1 MKANF
6 EWDDVPKRGIRMKN
20 KSIFILIFCMIA
32 LFTAC
37 GKTGEVKDTGTLEL
51 GENMISIYYP
61 GSTQILKDNEPYQIK
76 QPDSISVSVEEIMA
90 AMSEKLEQEK
100 IQYHTYMIDA
110 DNNVTLEFTLTGEY
124 DKEYFLL
131 ARAAVTKTLFQ
142 LEDIKSIIIILNN
155 DNEEVLLQE
164 SYGRDSFYYY

>member
-1 MKANF
+1 M
-6 EWDDVPKRGIRMKN
+6 M
-20 KSIFILIFCMIA
+20 A

-37 GKTGEVKDTGTLEL
+37 GKTGELKDTGTVVL

-61 GSTQILKDNEPYQIK
+61 GNTQILKDKEPYQIK
-76 QPDSISVSVEEIMA
+76 QPDSITVSVEEIMA
-90 AMSEKLEQEK
+90 AMSGKLEQEK

-142 LEDIKSIIIILNN
+142 LEDINNIIIIL
-155 DNEEVLLQE
+155 DDDIGQVLLNE

>member
-1 MKANF
+1 M
-6 EWDDVPKRGIRMKN
+6 
-20 KSIFILIFCMIA
+20 A

-37 GKTGEVKDTGTLEL
+37 GKTGEPEVAGTEEL

-61 GSTQILKDNEPYQIK
+61 ENTQILKDKEPYQIK
-76 QPDSISVSVEEIMA
+76 QPDSITVSVEEIMA
-90 AMSEKLEQEK
+90 AMSGKLEQEK

-142 LEDIKSIIIILNN
+142 LEEIKSVIIILDD
-155 DNEEVLLQE
+155 DNGQVMLNE

>member
-1 MKANF
+1 
-6 EWDDVPKRGIRMKN
+6 MKN
-20 KSIFILIFCMIA
+20 KKILILIFCMMV
-32 LFTAC
+32 LFAAC
-37 GKTGEVKDTGTLEL
+37 GKTGESGDSQTVEL

-61 GSTQILKDNEPYQIK
+61 EGTQILKDNEPYQIK
-76 QPDSISVSVEEIMA
+76 QPDSITVSVEEIMA
-90 AMSEKLEQEK
+90 AMSEKLAQEK

-131 ARAAVTKTLFQ
+131 TRAAVTKTLFQ
-142 LEDIKSIIIILNN
+142 LEDINSIIIILDE
-155 DNEEVLLQE
+155 DNGEVLLKE

>member
-1 MKANF
+1 
-6 EWDDVPKRGIRMKN
+6 MKN
-20 KSIFILIFCMIA
+20 KKIFILLFCMMA
-32 LFTAC
+32 LLSAC
-37 GKTGEVKDTGTLEL
+37 GKTGESEDTGTEVL
-51 GENMISIYYP
+51 GENMINIYYP
-61 GSTQILKDNEPYQIK
+61 ENTQILKDKEPYQIK
-76 QPDSISVSVEEIMA
+76 QPDSITISVEEIMA
-90 AMSEKLEQEK
+90 AMLGKLEQEK

-142 LEDIKSIIIILNN
+142 LEDIKNIIIILDD
-155 DNEEVLLQE
+155 DNGQALLNE

>member
-1 MKANF
+1 
-6 EWDDVPKRGIRMKN
+6 MKN
-20 KSIFILIFCMIA
+20 KRIAIVIFCIMV

-37 GKTGEVKDTGTLEL
+37 GKNKEPKDTGTDKL

-61 GSTQILKDNEPYQIK
+61 ENTQILKDKEPYQIK
-76 QPDSISVSVEEIMA
+76 QPDSVTVSVEEIMA
-90 AMSEKLEQEK
+90 VLSEKLEQEK

-110 DNNVTLEFTLTGEY
+110 DNNVTLEFTLAGAY

-142 LEDIKSIIIILNN
+142 LEDIKSIIIILDN
-155 DNEEVLLQE
+155 DNGEVLLQE
-164 SYGRDSFYYY
+164 SYDRNSFYYY

>member
-1 MKANF
+1 M
-6 EWDDVPKRGIRMKN
+6 M
-20 KSIFILIFCMIA
+20 A
-32 LFTAC
+32 LLSAC
-37 GKTGEVKDTGTLEL
+37 GKTGESEDTGTEVL
-51 GENMISIYYP
+51 GENMINIYYP
-61 GSTQILKDNEPYQIK
+61 ENTQILKDKEPYQIK
-76 QPDSISVSVEEIMA
+76 QPDSITVSVEEIMA
-90 AMSEKLEQEK
+90 AMLGKLEQEK

-142 LEDIKSIIIILNN
+142 LEDIKNIIIILDD
-155 DNEEVLLQE
+155 DNGQALLNE

>member
-1 MKANF
+1 M
-6 EWDDVPKRGIRMKN
+6 M
-20 KSIFILIFCMIA
+20 A
-32 LFTAC
+32 LLSAC
-37 GKTGEVKDTGTLEL
+37 GKIGESEDTGTEVL

-61 GSTQILKDNEPYQIK
+61 ENTQILKDKEPYQIK
-76 QPDSISVSVEEIMA
+76 QPDSITVSVEEIMA
-90 AMSEKLEQEK
+90 AMSGKLEQEK

-142 LEDIKSIIIILNN
+142 LEDIKNIIIILDD
-155 DNEEVLLQE
+155 DNGQALLNE

>member
-1 MKANF
+1 
-6 EWDDVPKRGIRMKN
+6 MKN
-20 KSIFILIFCMIA
+20 KKIFILLFCMMA
-32 LFTAC
+32 LLSAC
-37 GKTGEVKDTGTLEL
+37 GKTGESEDTGTEVL
-51 GENMISIYYP
+51 GENMINIYYP
-61 GSTQILKDNEPYQIK
+61 ENTQILKDKEPYQIK
-76 QPDSISVSVEEIMA
+76 QPDSITVSVEEIMA
-90 AMSEKLEQEK
+90 AMLGKLEQEK

-142 LEDIKSIIIILNN
+142 LEDIKNIIIILDD
-155 DNEEVLLQE
+155 DNGQALLNE

>member
-1 MKANF
+1 M
-6 EWDDVPKRGIRMKN
+6 M
-20 KSIFILIFCMIA
+20 A

-37 GKTGEVKDTGTLEL
+37 GKTGESEDTGAVEL
-51 GENMISIYYP
+51 GENMINIYYP
-61 GSTQILKDNEPYQIK
+61 ENTQILKDNEPYQMK

-90 AMSEKLEQEK
+90 AVSEKLEQEK

-110 DNNVTLEFTLTGEY
+110 DNNVTLEFALTGEY

-131 ARAAVTKTLFQ
+131 TRAAVTKTLFQ
-142 LEDIKSIIIILNN
+142 LEDIKSIIIILDD
-155 DNEEVLLQE
+155 DNGEVMLKE

>member
-1 MKANF
+1 M
-6 EWDDVPKRGIRMKN
+6 V
-20 KSIFILIFCMIA
+20 A

-37 GKTGEVKDTGTLEL
+37 GKTGEPGDTGMVVL
-51 GENMISIYYP
+51 GENMINIYYP
-61 GSTQILKDNEPYQIK
+61 GNTQILKDNEPYQIK
-76 QPDSISVSVEEIMA
+76 QPDSITVSVEEIMA
-90 AMSEKLEQEK
+90 AMSGKLKQEK

-142 LEDIKSIIIILNN
+142 LEDIKNIIIILDD
-155 DNEEVLLQE
+155 DNGQVLLNE

>member
-1 MKANF
+1 M
-6 EWDDVPKRGIRMKN
+6 
-20 KSIFILIFCMIA
+20 A

-37 GKTGEVKDTGTLEL
+37 GKTGESGDTDTEEL

-61 GSTQILKDNEPYQIK
+61 EGIQILKDNEPYQIK
-76 QPDSISVSVEEIMA
+76 QPDSITVSVEEIMV

-110 DNNVTLEFTLTGEY
+110 DNNVTLEFILTGEY

-131 ARAAVTKTLFQ
+131 TRAAVTKTLFQ
-142 LEDIKSIIIILNN
+142 LENIKSIIIILD
-155 DNEEVLLQE
+155 DNGEILLKE

>member
-1 MKANF
+1 MM
-6 EWDDVPKRGIRMKN
+6 V
-20 KSIFILIFCMIA
+20 

-37 GKTGEVKDTGTLEL
+37 GKTGESGDTDTEEL

-61 GSTQILKDNEPYQIK
+61 DGTQILKDDEPYQIK
-76 QPDSISVSVEEIMA
+76 QPDSITVSVEEIMV

-110 DNNVTLEFTLTGEY
+110 DNNVTLEFILTGEY

-131 ARAAVTKTLFQ
+131 TRAAVTKTLFQ
-142 LEDIKSIIIILNN
+142 LENIKSIIIILD
-155 DNEEVLLQE
+155 DNGEILLKE

>member
-1 MKANF
+1 
-6 EWDDVPKRGIRMKN
+6 MKN
-20 KSIFILIFCMIA
+20 KKFVILIFCMMA

-37 GKTGEVKDTGTLEL
+37 GKTGESRDTDTEEL

-61 GSTQILKDNEPYQIK
+61 DGTQILKDDEPYQIK
-76 QPDSISVSVEEIMA
+76 QPDSITVSVEEIMV

-110 DNNVTLEFTLTGEY
+110 DNNVTLEFILTGEY

-131 ARAAVTKTLFQ
+131 TRAAVTKTLFQ
-142 LEDIKSIIIILNN
+142 LENIKSIIIILD
-155 DNEEVLLQE
+155 DNGEILLKE

>member
-1 MKANF
+1 
-6 EWDDVPKRGIRMKN
+6 MKN
-20 KSIFILIFCMIA
+20 KKIFILLFCMMA
-32 LFTAC
+32 LLSAC
-37 GKTGEVKDTGTLEL
+37 GKTGESEDTGTEVL

-61 GSTQILKDNEPYQIK
+61 ENTQILKDKEPYQIK
-76 QPDSISVSVEEIMA
+76 QPDSITVSVEEIMA
-90 AMSEKLEQEK
+90 AMSGKLEQEK

-142 LEDIKSIIIILNN
+142 LEDIKNIIIILDD
-155 DNEEVLLQE
+155 DNGQALLNE

>member
-1 MKANF
+1 M
-6 EWDDVPKRGIRMKN
+6 M
-20 KSIFILIFCMIA
+20 A
-32 LFTAC
+32 LLSAC
-37 GKTGEVKDTGTLEL
+37 GKTGESEDTGTEVL

-61 GSTQILKDNEPYQIK
+61 ENTQILKDKEPYQIK
-76 QPDSISVSVEEIMA
+76 QPDSITVSVEEIMA
-90 AMSEKLEQEK
+90 AMSGKLEQEK

-142 LEDIKSIIIILNN
+142 LEDIKNIIIILDD
-155 DNEEVLLQE
+155 DNGQALLNE